1 MESFLT
7 INGLTT
13 LKRKGFEVKKII
25 MDDDTIG
32 VRCDLYY
39 DIRCSVY
46 NLTESKSKQNRALII
61 AGFKV

>member
-1 MESFLT
+1 MSVKLYFT
-7 INGLTT
+7 ITSKVSYL
-13 LKRKGFEVKKII
+13 II
-25 MDDDTIG
+25 IDLINTIG

-61 AGFKV
+61 AGLKV

>member
-1 MESFLT
+1 MSVKLYFT
-7 INGLTT
+7 ITSKVSYL
-13 LKRKGFEVKKII
+13 II
-25 MDDDTIG
+25 IDLINTIG